1 MSALH
6 EVERANRHV
15 ITQII
20 EAELIV
26 RTESDVTGISLAA
39 VVRVGF
45 VLVDTIDTQ
54 AMEHIERSHPFGV
67 TAREVIVHGHD
78 MHTLVGK
85 GIEED
90 GQGSDERLT
99 FTGSHLGDGTALLL
113 VIFDCSMEHDA
124 TKELHV
130 IVHHIPCDFVTTRHP
145 MVVVESFVAINLDK
159 VKTRVGSQILIKLG
173 GGHLDSLV
181 LCETTGCRFDN
192 REGLGEDIGQ
202 RDFVLLTD
210 FLLEFVH
217 LVVDFLTFLDRC
229 SFDGC
234 FEFGDAVL
242 SVRHVGLDAVHE
254 RLRVRTKFIIRQ
266 RINSLVGC
274 LGLVHVRLNS
284 AHIFL
289 RLIAE

>member
-1 MSALH
+1 M
-6 EVERANRHV
+6 
-15 ITQII
+15 
-20 EAELIV
+20 
-26 RTESDVTGISLAA
+26 
-39 VVRVGF
+39 
-45 VLVDTIDTQ
+45 LVDTIDTQ
-54 AMEHIERSHPFGV
+54 AVEHIERSHPFGV

-78 MHTLVGK
+78 MHTLVGE
-85 GIEED
+85 GVEED

-113 VIFDCSMEHDA
+113 VVFDCSVEHDA
-124 TKELHV
+124 AEELHV

-159 VKTRVGSQILIKLG
+159 VKTRVGSQVLVELG
-173 GGHLDSLV
+173 GGHFGGLV
-181 LCETTGCRFDN
+181 LGKTTGCRFDN

-266 RINSLVGC
+266 RIDGLVGC